1 MTSGQYSQAIIA
13 ALELN
18 GVKPVATH
26 TAAPGPDAG
35 RVEAFLI
42 GPGQYAIRFRV
53 GSATRHATDDN
64 IDDLAGWIVTTDDP
78 VDVANMR
85 DANPVEV
92 PSHFASAVRIICL
105 SAAAFR
111 SSFAWVATSAGEPCH
126 FPSVFA
132 ARAWIRGACMLDSG
146 SRSYFVVPAES

>member
-1 MTSGQYSQAIIA
+1 MTSGQYAKAMIA

-35 RVEAFLI
+35 RVETFLI
-42 GPGQYAIRFRV
+42 APGKYAIRFGNAV
-53 GSATRHATDDN
+53 ETRYATDDN
-64 IDDLAGWIVTTDDP
+64 IDDLASWIVTTDDP

-92 PSHFASAVRIICL
+92 PSHFARAVRVVQL
-105 SAAAFR
+105 RALAFR
-111 SSFAWVATSAGEPCH
+111 SRFAWVAWSSGEPCS
-126 FPSVFA
+126 FPSVSS
-132 ARAWIRGACMLDSG
+132 ARAWIRGAGILDAG